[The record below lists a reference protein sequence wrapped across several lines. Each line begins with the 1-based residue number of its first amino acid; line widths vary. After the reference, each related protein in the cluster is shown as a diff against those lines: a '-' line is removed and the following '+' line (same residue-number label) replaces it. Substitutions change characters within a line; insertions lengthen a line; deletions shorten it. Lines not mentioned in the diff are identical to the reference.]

1 MLARS
6 SAALRG
12 VWGRGNGVEH
22 AKLAANQLRAATAI
36 FGVSAVREHSLHQKQ
51 QRASMS
57 SAMGVSMDEPRL
69 LEQIKEFYDRAS
81 DFIDLDEGELELI
94 KGCDAALRVT
104 FPFKRK
110 DGTIVVI
117 QGYRAHH
124 SRHRQPVKGGM
135 RFSSSVDLQEI
146 EAMAAL
152 MTLKCAVVDV
162 PFGGGKG
169 GIRINPSDYTEK
181 ELERIVRRFTT
192 ELAKKSFIGPGRDV
206 PGPDLGT
213 GEREMS
219 WMADTYVKLFGATDI
234 HANGVVT
241 GKPLSMGG
249 IEGRTEATGLGVYYA
264 VREFMSDPFIME
276 QAGLRESTSTNLV
289 GRSFIVQGFGKVGY
303 HAALYIHRAG
313 GKIVGVSDRKC
324 GILRWEGIDPEWLK
338 QYKIEHGSVDGAFKD
353 SDLDAC
359 YRGED
364 VSKLLEEPSD
374 VLVLAAFQQQIHV
387 GNAPRI
393 QARIIV
399 EAANGPITPYAEEIL
414 ERRKSGP
421 AVVIP
426 DVLASAGGLTVSYF
440 EWLKSL
446 SNVRFGRLTKKWE
459 ERSKLVMLEA
469 WEEIGGSV
477 DSEKRHRILQGPSER
492 DIVFS
497 GLADSMIVAAQDT
510 IDTSK
515 RLRCSL
521 RQAAYVNAITKIHES
536 MKHAGLFL
544 A

>member
-1 MLARS
+1 
-6 SAALRG
+6 
-12 VWGRGNGVEH
+12 
-22 AKLAANQLRAATAI
+22 
-36 FGVSAVREHSLHQKQ
+36 
-51 QRASMS
+51 MS
-57 SAMGVSMDEPRL
+57 TGIPKEEPRL

-81 DFIDLDEGELELI
+81 DLLDLDEGELELI

-124 SRHRQPVKGGM
+124 SRHRLPVKGGM
-135 RFSSSVDLQEI
+135 RFSSSVDLQEV
-146 EAMAAL
+146 EAMASL

-213 GEREMS
+213 GSREMS
-219 WMADTYVKLFGATDI
+219 WMADTYVKLFAGTDI

-249 IEGRTEATGLGVYYA
+249 IEGRTEATGLGVYYS
-264 VREFMSDPFIME
+264 VREFMSDKSIME
-276 QAGLRESTSTNLV
+276 QAGLGDSVGTNLV
-289 GRSFIVQGFGKVGY
+289 GRSFILQGFGKVGY
-303 HAALYIHRAG
+303 HAALYISRAG
-313 GKIVGVSDRKC
+313 GRIVGVSDRKC
-324 GILRWEGIDPEWLK
+324 GILRWGGIDPEALK
-338 QYKIEHGSVDGAFKD
+338 QHKDAHGSVDGAFAD
-353 SDLDAC
+353 DDLDAV
-359 YRGED
+359 YRGSD
-364 VSKLLEEPSD
+364 VSKLLEEACD

-387 GNAPRI
+387 QNASRI
-393 QARIIV
+393 KARIIV
-399 EAANGPITPYAEEIL
+399 EAANGPVTPYAEEIL
-414 ERRKSGP
+414 ERRADGA
-421 AVVIP
+421 AVIIP
-426 DVLASAGGLTVSYF
+426 DVVASAGGLTVSYF

-469 WEEIGGSV
+469 WEDIGGSV
-477 DSEKRHRILQGPSER
+477 DAEKRHRVLQGPSER

-510 IDTSK
+510 IETSK
-515 RLRCSL
+515 RLNCSL
-521 RQAAYVNAITKIHES
+521 RQAAYVNSIAKIHES
-536 MKHAGLFL
+536 MKHAGLLL